1 MRSNLYALLFVAIIN
16 FMLISIIHAFTY
28 LYMNSF
34 LHADILLQNLEESSF
49 IKKQIMKF
57 R

>member
-49 IKKQIMKF
+49 IKNKS
-57 R
+57 